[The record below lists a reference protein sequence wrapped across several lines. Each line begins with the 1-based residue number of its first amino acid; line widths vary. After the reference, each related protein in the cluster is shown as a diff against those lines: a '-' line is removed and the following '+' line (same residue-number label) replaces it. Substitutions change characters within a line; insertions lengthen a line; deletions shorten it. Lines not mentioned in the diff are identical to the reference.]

1 MADYLKK
8 KDGWPVQA
16 FCSQT
21 GHPENRR
28 VTCNLLPIG
37 ISKNLPPMSQSLQMP
52 GRASMHPWVKIEVV
66 NREETKL
73 NQLQGMTRLANV
85 RWDGLK
91 SKAYLEGART
101 NGVVNCLC

>member
-1 MADYLKK
+1 
-8 KDGWPVQA
+8 
-16 FCSQT
+16 
-21 GHPENRR
+21 
-28 VTCNLLPIG
+28 
-37 ISKNLPPMSQSLQMP
+37 MSQSLQMP

-85 RWDGLK
+85 GWDGLK

-101 NGVVNCLC
+101 NGWSIACVKKLLES

>member
-1 MADYLKK
+1 
-8 KDGWPVQA
+8 
-16 FCSQT
+16 
-21 GHPENRR
+21 
-28 VTCNLLPIG
+28 
-37 ISKNLPPMSQSLQMP
+37 MSQSLQMP
-52 GRASMHPWVKIEVV
+52 GRGSMHPWVKIEVV

-85 RWDGLK
+85 GWDELK